1 MAKYDVFPNPDSGGY
16 LLDVQTDLLDGFSTR
31 VVVPLMA
38 LKDAPSP
45 AERLNPVFEIDGK
58 KVVMLTQLLSAV
70 PLGMLNMPIGEISS
84 ERDRVTAAL
93 DMMFQ
98 GF

>member
-1 MAKYDVFPNPDSGGY
+1 MAKYDVFLNPDSGGY

-58 KVVMLTQLLSAV
+58 KVVMLTQVLSAV
-70 PLGMLNMPIGEISS
+70 PLGILDVRVGELSS
-84 ERDRVTAAL
+84 ERDRITAAL
-93 DMMFQ
+93 DMVFQ